1 MEIASH
7 VESCTLPLVLTND
20 DGNLINI
27 EIRPDGYVNA
37 TKLCQSVGKLWQH
50 YNSNAKTKEFLVELS
65 KVEKIPVVNLLVGN
79 PTSSFPPRCLV
90 ELGSNQHQNTWVHPD
105 VAIHLAQ
112 WASPRFGVAV
122 SRLVRRYQ
130 TGQVT
135 TQESINASVDLA
147 QNVSVVDDGRRQ
159 AVKIVSGSVATRQPP
174 RFQLK
179 SAGFNNPADL
189 QKPLMY
195 FIAPGPLLI
204 PTNEPTVVKS
214 LITNDLIEKDDPPPY
229 QQHDFD
235 IVKFGISSNAMQR
248 KRTHDNDFGVCRILD
263 WILCDNTEELEKMA
277 KCWFV
282 AMNRL
287 ISAKSAKKNSQDT
300 ELVRPTTQEEYT
312 YIVSKI
318 YEMSQRCDS
327 MPISDEVRIEM
338 EKTAQENAKVEQ
350 KREETAQLKLQIELK
365 KLEYSYKYDRRV
377 HVENDD
383 MELDEE
389 PLNTEEPPRARSVSV
404 PMQLSVEV
412 QQPATPQLP
421 VQVSIA
427 MKPAMSAEKSVLEW
441 WSTQT
446 IPGEGREANLRC
458 KQDAFQAFCNW
469 ADARGY
475 ERPETSVSFS
485 LITTKLIENSRISN
499 LKKSHK
505 KTNGTTTTSFAG
517 RKFL

>member
-37 TKLCQSVGKLWQH
+37 TKLCQAMGKFWKH
-50 YNSNAKTKEFLVELS
+50 YNSNDKTKEFLAELS
-65 KVEKIPVVNLLVGN
+65 KVEKIPVETHSVGKPTEYSVDRVLVQIG
-79 PTSSFPPRCLV
+79 TSKS
-90 ELGSNQHQNTWVHPD
+90 QHTWVHPD

-365 KLEYSYKYDRRV
+365 KLEFQ
-377 HVENDD
+377 
-383 MELDEE
+383 
-389 PLNTEEPPRARSVSV
+389 
-404 PMQLSVEV
+404 MQLNN
-412 QQPATPQLP
+412 L
-421 VQVSIA
+421 
-427 MKPAMSAEKSVLEW
+427 EKTNTRVV
-441 WSTQT
+441 
-446 IPGEGREANLRC
+446 GREAPAEVEQEQLEPTESDEMVSSETPSVEIPEAVDIQNSERSGSGNLNIVQINTPSATSMSQKITSNVVLQC
-458 KQDAFQAFCNW
+458 ILSDTNQV
-469 ADARGY
+469 ARIDKLVALVDQ
-475 ERPETSVSFS
+475 TSTSSAVSGFS
-485 LITTKLIENSRISN
+485 TEALVALIIAIAIVCCSC
-499 LKKSHK
+499 
-505 KTNGTTTTSFAG
+505 SFAA
-517 RKFL
+517 KKYIDNK